1 MVQVADLYAWI
12 VRRYA
17 EIVEYERTEEFS
29 GEAKFI
35 DDCVKMLRKRRL
47 GVQCVGLRD
56 PQCSGRVVQFD
67 CAQMPS
73 RTRVTSPSDVREICV
88 ENVGISWLSSCCIRG
103 IAVYSETCFETA
115 CY

>member
-47 GVQCVGLRD
+47 GVQCVGL
-56 PQCSGRVVQFD
+56 
-67 CAQMPS
+67 
-73 RTRVTSPSDVREICV
+73 
-88 ENVGISWLSSCCIRG
+88 
-103 IAVYSETCFETA
+103 
-115 CY
+115 

>member
-35 DDCVKMLRKRRL
+35 DDRVKMLRKRRL

-56 PQCSGRVVQFD
+56 PPVQRQSG
-67 CAQMPS
+67 S
-73 RTRVTSPSDVREICV
+73 
-88 ENVGISWLSSCCIRG
+88 IRLRPN
-103 IAVYSETCFETA
+103 A
-115 CY
+115 